1 MPKLVKNEHIA
12 ALREQVAGMSGSI
25 AEMVEA
31 LNAPEVLGYEVRAI
45 ATADAYEALSP
56 STMLALDTE
65 AGSGAGL
72 AGEAIW
78 FLSALADVEPL
89 SLASGSRGAGAL
101 AALADGGI
109 IPAVERDALLAAA
122 QKPVLG
128 PSWGQRAGIGRI
140 DARMVQEVR
149 D

>member
-1 MPKLVKNEHIA
+1 MPKLVKKEHIA
-12 ALREQVAGMSGSI
+12 ALREQVAGMDGSI

-31 LNAPEVLGYEVRAI
+31 LNAPEVLGHETGAV
-45 ATADAYEALSP
+45 ATADAYKALSP
-56 STMLALDTE
+56 STMLALDAE

-101 AALADGGI
+101 AALTDGGI
-109 IPAVERDALLAAA
+109 IPETERDALLTAA
-122 QKPVLG
+122 QEPVLG

>member
-1 MPKLVKNEHIA
+1 MPKLVKKEHIA
-12 ALREQVAGMSGSI
+12 ALREQVAGMDGSI

-31 LNAPEVLGYEVRAI
+31 LNAPEVLGHETGAV
-45 ATADAYEALSP
+45 ATADAYKALSP
-56 STMLALDTE
+56 STMLALDAE

-101 AALADGGI
+101 AAQG
-109 IPAVERDALLAAA
+109 
-122 QKPVLG
+122 
-128 PSWGQRAGIGRI
+128 RAGRVGSEVHALHHRGRGH
-140 DARMVQEVR
+140 ACGSRMLPTTCR
-149 D
+149 

>member
-1 MPKLVKNEHIA
+1 MPKLVKKEHIA

-31 LNAPEVLGYEVRAI
+31 LNAPEVLGHETGAI

-78 FLSALADVEPL
+78 LLSALADVEPL
-89 SLASGSRGAGAL
+89 SIASGSRGAGAL
-101 AALADGGI
+101 AALTDGGI
-109 IPAVERDALLAAA
+109 IPETERDALLAAA
-122 QKPVLG
+122 QEPVLG

>member
-12 ALREQVAGMSGSI
+12 ALREQVAKMSGSI

-31 LNAPEVLGYEVRAI
+31 LNAPEVLGHETGAV

-56 STMLALDTE
+56 STMLALDAE

-101 AALADGGI
+101 AALTDGGI
-109 IPAVERDALLAAA
+109 IPETERDALLTAA
-122 QKPVLG
+122 QEPVLG